1 MSYSADLSPTQVW
14 AMMEEYPDNV
24 VVVDVRTQAEWSFVG
39 LPETTPVMKPVV
51 AQEWQMFPSMSVD
64 PEFTAALANK
74 LSRLSLDKDA
84 KLCFLCRSGVRSMAA
99 ASAMSSEGY
108 ANTYNVAGGFE
119 GDPDAHGHRGTQN
132 GWKAEGLPW
141 RQS

>member
-84 KLCFLCRSGVRSMAA
+84 KLCFLCLLAYNFLLSRIPSIFLARRALLPTSQRASETRSTSLM
-99 ASAMSSEGY
+99 
-108 ANTYNVAGGFE
+108 N
-119 GDPDAHGHRGTQN
+119 
-132 GWKAEGLPW
+132 LC
-141 RQS
+141 